1 MGVNVLIV
9 EDDMDVRN
17 FLKLEI
23 SQEHQVTEFRHG
35 KTAWEYLEEGNR
47 PDIIITDLVMPRM
60 DGMTLV
66 SKIKGTEWGSN
77 IPVLILTGVTSND
90 DVPAHVWKEATEA
103 DEFLEKP
110 LEAGEL
116 LSVIAKWIDRYKNR
130 SSTETIIEEGDNEN
144 DDTEVDEEDSDEVK
158 NGKSKQQELVDQ
170 EDE

>member
-1 MGVNVLIV
+1 MGANVLIV
-9 EDDMDVRN
+9 EDDMDVRD

-35 KTAWEYLEEGNR
+35 KSAWEYLEEGNR

-90 DVPAHVWKEATEA
+90 DVPAHVWKEATDA

-116 LSVIAKWIDRYKNR
+116 LAVIAKWIDRYKNR
-130 SSTETIIEEGDNEN
+130 SQTDTIIEDDENEHV
-144 DDTEVDEEDSDEVK
+144 DTEVDEEDSE
-158 NGKSKQQELVDQ
+158 NIKQEELVDR